1 MNRPPSPY
9 PNKLSTIAERPE
21 PSFHETKAEQAE
33 QAEQAEGG
41 LRWWAEYFNYKKK
54 TDKVSICAQIL
65 VEIREIKKDIEAI
78 KKTI

>member
-21 PSFHETKAEQAE
+21 PSFPETKAE

-41 LRWWAEYFNYKKK
+41 LRWWAEYFNNKKK